1 MLFITWYQ
9 SQKLEFLYSHDF
21 FPCTS
26 LRFFSLHFIALADR
40 FLSSSSGSFFDR
52 RFSIPRAALQPPLDC
67 IAPSPTESAAPVRLL
82 LLFQVVEATR
92 GASLLLGVYALLPH
106 HRCDPIRRREPLPG
120 PAAAGSPLL
129 CFLALV

>member
-9 SQKLEFLYSHDF
+9 SQKLEFLYSRDF

-26 LRFFSLHFIALADR
+26 LRRPIDSCLLHQEASSIAGSLFLMLLFS
-40 FLSSSSGSFFDR
+40 R
-52 RFSIPRAALQPPLDC
+52 RLTASRHHQQ
-67 IAPSPTESAAPVRLL
+67 ESAAPVRLL